1 MWLGHVTERHS
12 HRGEAMRAEAG
23 VQEDAEMIGAR
34 EGTAG
39 KARAEEKYVT
49 CAVCKD
55 ENYDGDSS
63 SERKMGT

>member
-1 MWLGHVTERHS
+1 M
-12 HRGEAMRAEAG
+12 
-23 VQEDAEMIGAR
+23 QEEAEMIGAR